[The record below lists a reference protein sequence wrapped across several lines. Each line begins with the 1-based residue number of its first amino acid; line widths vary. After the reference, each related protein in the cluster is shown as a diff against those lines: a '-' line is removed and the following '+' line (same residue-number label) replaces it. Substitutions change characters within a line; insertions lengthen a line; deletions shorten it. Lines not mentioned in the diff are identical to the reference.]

1 MSTLKGVNR
10 TILDAATIDHTLR
23 PGLSSGVVRVMTDT
37 YEGSAAAVADVI
49 EMGGEIP
56 TGATILMVVLSWD
69 NLGASITLDVGDL
82 EDPNRYISAED
93 VSAAGSKIVALTDG
107 IQYQVDMTTAA
118 TPDNQ
123 VTLLVGGSGTLSG
136 TVKLQVYY
144 TNE

>member
-93 VSAAGSKIVALTDG
+93 VSAAGSKIVGLTDG